1 MEQCIFRLPRPRAA
15 RRYERTGTA
24 RAGVGAPRNFTMSSG
39 PLTLELDGR
48 AISFA
53 TLDDF
58 AFGLSGRTQIAADTV
73 GRLMQLTP
81 VELRREATGIRD
93 VERRF
98 VDLLA
103 DALKEPG
110 AVGALLKK
118 VDSNLITEDNQWRL
132 IISAM
137 IDAGPGFEEF
147 KHLALVKYMQYLAT
161 RRDVV
166 KSIYAQRFGGQE
178 PPVAHEPSADVGAK
192 STLIIEEESSSDS
205 ESSKPRFERLPRGET
220 VQVRPPPDGEIAIFL
235 SRHRFQLFTANNP
248 RLTDDNGV
256 NYPFKSGI
264 NVIGR
269 HPDNDVVV
277 GGWYRDVSRKH
288 LMVDIRDGTLLSLTD
303 LSTHGTF
310 LPGMLLDNPGK

>member
-1 MEQCIFRLPRPRAA
+1 
-15 RRYERTGTA
+15 
-24 RAGVGAPRNFTMSSG
+24 MSSG
-39 PLTLELDGR
+39 PLNLELEGR
-48 AISFA
+48 ALSFA

-58 AFGLSGRTQIAADTV
+58 AFSLSGRTRIAAESV
-73 GRLMQLTP
+73 GQLMQLAP
-81 VELRREATGIRD
+81 SELRREATNIRD

-103 DALKEPG
+103 DALKDPG
-110 AVGALLKK
+110 AVGALLRD
-118 VDSNLITEDNQWRL
+118 VDDNLITEDNQWRA
-132 IISAM
+132 IIAAM
-137 IDAGPGFEEF
+137 ADEGPGFEQY
-147 KHLALVKYMQYLAT
+147 KHLALVKYMQYLAA

-178 PPVAHEPSADVGAK
+178 PLAAQESGANGSGK
-192 STLIIEEESSSDS
+192 STLIIDEESDSDTDSSQI
-205 ESSKPRFERLPRGET
+205 RFQRLPRGET
-220 VQVRPPPDGEIAIFL
+220 VRVRTPRDGELSILL
-235 SRHRFQLFTANNP
+235 SRHRFQLYAADTP

-256 NYPFKSGI
+256 NYPLKSGV

-288 LMVDIRDGTLLSLTD
+288 LMVDTSDSANLSLTD

-310 LPGMLLDNPGK
+310 LPGALLGNSDE

>member
-1 MEQCIFRLPRPRAA
+1 M
-15 RRYERTGTA
+15 G
-24 RAGVGAPRNFTMSSG
+24 SG
-39 PLTLELDGR
+39 PLNLELEGR
-48 AISFA
+48 RITFA

-58 AFGLSGRTQIAADTV
+58 AFALSGRTRIAADSV
-73 GRLMQLTP
+73 AELVQLTP
-81 VELRREATGIRD
+81 NELRREATGIRD

-110 AVGALLKK
+110 AVGTLLE
-118 VDSNLITEDNQWRL
+118 DLDGDLITEDNQWRA
-132 IISAM
+132 IM
-137 IDAGPGFEEF
+137 AGLVTEGDGFEEF
-147 KHLALVKYMQYLAT
+147 KHLALVKYMQYLAA

-178 PPVAHEPSADVGAK
+178 PLVAHEPAANGGAK
-192 STLIIEEESSSDS
+192 STLILDEEAEPDTERSQV
-205 ESSKPRFERLPRGET
+205 RFERLPRGET
-220 VQVRPPPDGEIAIFL
+220 VAVKVPGSGEVSILL
-235 SRHRFQLFTANNP
+235 SRHKFQLHSVDNP

-256 NYPFKSGI
+256 NYPLKPGV

-269 HPDNDVVV
+269 HPGNDVVV

-288 LMVDIRDGTLLSLTD
+288 LMVDIAEDGRLGLTD

-310 LPGMLLDNPGK
+310 LPGVLLGDNGE